1 VRIRIPFV
9 LALAPLTAVP
19 AEAARDRFFRDS
31 PRSAVATCLRPTGAP
46 GLIGLLGP
54 LERGMS
60 PYDLLRVSA
69 DGVSMAAT
77 ARLGIVDECPAVAA
91 DPSGHAIVAGAV
103 RRRGHRGT
111 IRAALAAPGGGFGAP
126 VDIARTRTSF
136 TELVSAVSPRG
147 DAVMAWALERPVRG
161 RGRPDSRTRVVAALR
176 PAGGTFGR
184 PQFLTPWRRGSFAP
198 TAKVAVGIDASGTAT
213 VAWAQPIPD
222 RGNIPSLSRV
232 AVAAAPPGGP
242 FGPAQVVAGRV
253 QDVERAA
260 LSVAPDGRA
269 LFAHDGQGTVQVY
282 ERGPGALAFTRVR
295 RLRSRRDT
303 WERPEVALA
312 ADGSAIVAWRGEE
325 DEGAEDVLALSRRGA
340 GAWTGPVAIHRS
352 SRDDSS
358 LGEAYALLFST
369 SSAPSPPLDSGNTGL
384 RAAIGPDGRFL
395 VSWGMERRLP
405 LGDRVLAARMA
416 QGEAGG
422 DASRPETAGCSCRSA
437 NGVVPLEMAGAEVLL
452 AYTDNVTRL
461 FDFGFEFPIRSGR
474 LHLAEAGPPRPG
486 VNPPRLRIRAPRA
499 TTLGY
504 GNRLRV
510 RVGCDRAC
518 DLRAYVVGGRD
529 RARGVA
535 IGTLPEAGTTRLA
548 IKPMFDDHLA
558 PPSRGRAR
566 VVVHGYGPNGRRF
579 TTLSA
584 PIDLRRKPLRPLPQV
599 LNVRAVRQD
608 GAVLVTWE
616 TDRRAKRVSF
626 RVRGRLSRRD
636 RFPVVEESVRG
647 RGRRTFRVRLP
658 LREVRELG
666 DIEVI
671 AVSVVRDRPP
681 FDSRTHVVPVSD

>member
-1 VRIRIPFV
+1 MRIRIGLV
-9 LALAPLTAVP
+9 LALTLLTAVP
-19 AEAARDRFFRDS
+19 AEAARDRFVRDS

-46 GLIGLLGP
+46 GLVGLLGP

-69 DGVSMAAT
+69 DGVDVAAT
-77 ARLGIVDECPAVAA
+77 ARLGILDECPAVAA
-91 DPSGHAIVAGAV
+91 DPSGRAIVAGAV

-111 IRAALAAPGGGFGAP
+111 IRAALAAPGGWFGAP

-136 TELVSAVSPRG
+136 SKVVAAVSPLG
-147 DAVMAWALERPVRG
+147 DAVVAWALARHVRRGERL
-161 RGRPDSRTRVVAALR
+161 DSRTRVVAALR

-184 PQFLTPWRRGSFAP
+184 PQFLTPWRSASFAP
-198 TAKVAVGIDASGTAT
+198 TAEVAVGMDASGTAT
-213 VAWAQPIPD
+213 VAWALPFPD
-222 RGNIPSLSRV
+222 RRNIPGLSSVEV
-232 AVAAAPPGGP
+232 ATAPPGGP
-242 FGPAQVVAGRV
+242 FGPAQVLARRV
-253 QDVERAA
+253 QYVERAA

-269 LFAHDGQGTVQVY
+269 LFAHDGQGMVQVY
-282 ERGPGALAFTRVR
+282 ERGPGAPPFARVR

-340 GAWTGPVAIHRS
+340 GAWTGPVAVHRNR
-352 SRDDSS
+352 RDDAS
-358 LGEAYALLFST
+358 LGEAYAIQFST
-369 SSAPSPPLDSGNTGL
+369 SRKPSPPDDFGNTGL
-384 RAAIGPDGRFL
+384 RAAIGPDGRYV

-405 LGDRVLAARMA
+405 LGDRALAARMV

-422 DASRPETAGCSCRSA
+422 RASRPETAGCACRSI
-437 NGVVPLEMAGAEVLL
+437 NGVVPLTSAGGELLL
-452 AYTDNVTRL
+452 AYTDNVTTMYDYGL
-461 FDFGFEFPIRSGR
+461 EFARRAGR
-474 LHLAEAGPPRPG
+474 LHLAAAGPPGAGPD
-486 VNPPRLRIRAPRA
+486 PPRLRVRAPRA
-499 TTLGY
+499 RTLGFR
-504 GNRLRV
+504 NSLRV

-518 DLRAYVVGGRD
+518 DLRAYVVGSRD

-548 IKPMFDDHLA
+548 IKPTFDDHLA

-566 VVVHGYGPNGRRF
+566 VVVHGYAPNARRF
-579 TTLSA
+579 ASRSV
-584 PIDLRRKPLRPLPQV
+584 PVDLRRKPLRPLPQV
-599 LNVRAVRQD
+599 LNVRAVRQE
-608 GAVLVTWE
+608 GAVVVTWE
-616 TDRRAKRVSF
+616 TDRPAKRVSF

-636 RFPVVEESVRG
+636 RFPVVEESVEG
-647 RGRRTFRVRLP
+647 RGRRNFRVRVP

-681 FDSRTHVVPVSD
+681 FDRRTHVVPVSG

>member
-1 VRIRIPFV
+1 
-9 LALAPLTAVP
+9 
-19 AEAARDRFFRDS
+19 
-31 PRSAVATCLRPTGAP
+31 
-46 GLIGLLGP
+46 
-54 LERGMS
+54 
-60 PYDLLRVSA
+60 
-69 DGVSMAAT
+69 
-77 ARLGIVDECPAVAA
+77 
-91 DPSGHAIVAGAV
+91 
-103 RRRGHRGT
+103 
-111 IRAALAAPGGGFGAP
+111 
-126 VDIARTRTSF
+126 
-136 TELVSAVSPRG
+136 
-147 DAVMAWALERPVRG
+147 
-161 RGRPDSRTRVVAALR
+161 
-176 PAGGTFGR
+176 
-184 PQFLTPWRRGSFAP
+184 
-198 TAKVAVGIDASGTAT
+198 
-213 VAWAQPIPD
+213 
-222 RGNIPSLSRV
+222 
-232 AVAAAPPGGP
+232 
-242 FGPAQVVAGRV
+242 
-253 QDVERAA
+253 
-260 LSVAPDGRA
+260 
-269 LFAHDGQGTVQVY
+269 
-282 ERGPGALAFTRVR
+282 
-295 RLRSRRDT
+295 
-303 WERPEVALA
+303 
-312 ADGSAIVAWRGEE
+312 
-325 DEGAEDVLALSRRGA
+325 
-340 GAWTGPVAIHRS
+340 
-352 SRDDSS
+352 
-358 LGEAYALLFST
+358 
-369 SSAPSPPLDSGNTGL
+369 
-384 RAAIGPDGRFL
+384 
-395 VSWGMERRLP
+395 

-535 IGTLPEAGTTRLA
+535 IGTLPVAGTTRLA

-579 TTLSA
+579 TTLSV

-608 GAVLVTWE
+608 GAVVVTWE
-616 TDRRAKRVSF
+616 TDRPAKRVSF

-647 RGRRTFRVRLP
+647 RGRRTFRVRVP

-666 DIEVI
+666 DIAVI
-671 AVSVVRDRPP
+671 ALSVVRDRPP
-681 FDSRTHVVPVSD
+681 FDRRTHVVPVSG